1 MTTASGTAE
10 RSCILTRAV
19 KPKGQMIRFVVGP
32 ESRLVADLAENLP
45 GRGMWLSAS
54 KLLLAEAI
62 ARRSFHKAAKMQVAV
77 PEGFAETLE
86 TLWRRRLLDLASL
99 ARKAGQLISGFD
111 KVSEALE
118 KGRVL
123 VLLQAQDAGEDGLKK
138 LAKSGIP
145 SFRGFDRAA
154 LSALM
159 GKENAVH
166 VAVMEGSAGAFFL
179 RELRRFALF
188 MDETGL

>member
-1 MTTASGTAE
+1 VPKETQ
-10 RSCILTRAV
+10 RSCIITRAV
-19 KPKGQMIRFVVGP
+19 KPKEEMIRFVVAPDGG
-32 ESRLVADLAENLP
+32 LVADLAENLP

-62 ARRSFHKAAKMQVAV
+62 ARRAFSKAAKMHVAV
-77 PEGFAETLE
+77 PEGFAVTLE
-86 TLWRRRLLDLASL
+86 TLWRRRLLELASL

-154 LSALM
+154 LSTLM

-166 VAVMEGSAGAFFL
+166 VAVIEGSAGAFFL
-179 RELRRFALF
+179 EELRRFALF